1 MSLAYITRQLLP
13 NFIYQWLTMLS
24 QRLRNHSV
32 ETELNFGDM
41 RRLAPISRKFGYDR
55 GRPIDRYY
63 IENFL
68 ARQADDICG
77 HVLEIGDDSYTR
89 RFGRERV
96 ALADVL
102 HVTEGNRAATIIG
115 DLTRADHI
123 PADTF
128 DCIILTQTLQFIYDV
143 QAALKTIQRIL
154 KPGGVVLATFP
165 GISQIASDSWGDYQS
180 WSFTTLSA
188 QRLFEEVFPKS
199 HIKIEAWGNVLSTI
213 AFLQGLA
220 VEELRSEELEYRDSN
235 YELLITVRAVKA
247 EVT

>member
-1 MSLAYITRQLLP
+1 MKLDNYMNFKFSLVYIIQQLLP
-13 NFIYQWLTMLS
+13 KFIYQWLTMFS

-32 ETELNFGDM
+32 ETKLNFGGM

-55 GRPIDRYY
+55 GRPID
-63 IENFL
+63 
-68 ARQADDICG
+68 
-77 HVLEIGDDSYTR
+77 DSYTR
-89 RFGRERV
+89 RFGRECV
-96 ALADVL
+96 AFAHVL
-102 HVTEGNRAATIIG
+102 HVTEGNPAAAIIG

-165 GISQIASDSWGDYQS
+165 GISQIADDNWGDYQS

-199 HIKIEAWGNVLSTI
+199 HIKIEACGNVLATI

>member
-1 MSLAYITRQLLP
+1 MKLDNYMNFKCSLVYIIQQLLP
-13 NFIYQWLTMLS
+13 KFIYQWLTMFS

-32 ETELNFGDM
+32 ETKLNFGGM

-89 RFGRERV
+89 RFGRECV
-96 ALADVL
+96 AFAHVL
-102 HVTEGNRAATIIG
+102 HVTEGNPAAAIIG

-165 GISQIASDSWGDYQS
+165 GISQIADDNWGDYQS
-180 WSFTTLSA
+180 
-188 QRLFEEVFPKS
+188 
-199 HIKIEAWGNVLSTI
+199 
-213 AFLQGLA
+213 
-220 VEELRSEELEYRDSN
+220 
-235 YELLITVRAVKA
+235 
-247 EVT
+247 